1 MSSIALILVFLS
13 LKIACIYLMKYV
25 KVRKICCFNFS
36 LKAGPHFSFLFY
48 FFFSLN
54 NANKKIYAN
63 VPEMFNFNPKTS
75 IQKYPIFSSWYNFFI
90 ANVPDFTLIL
100 LTKITNF
107 ELSYLHKKLSYTNI
121 FK

>member
-1 MSSIALILVFLS
+1 MSIALILVFLS

-25 KVRKICCFNFS
+25 KTRKLCCFNFS
-36 LKAGPHFSFLFY
+36 LKAGPHFSFLSY

-75 IQKYPIFSSWYNFFI
+75 IQKCPICNSWYNFFI
-90 ANVPDFTLIL
+90 ANVSDFTLIL
-100 LTKITNF
+100 LTKITKF